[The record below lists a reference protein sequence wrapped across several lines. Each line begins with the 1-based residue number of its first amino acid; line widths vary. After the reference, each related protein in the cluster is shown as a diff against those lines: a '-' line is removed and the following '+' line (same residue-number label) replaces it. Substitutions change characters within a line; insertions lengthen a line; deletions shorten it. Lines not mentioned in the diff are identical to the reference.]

1 MSREPENAESH
12 NPLGQHVPDELGLA
26 SRLNLLKILSAL
38 YSVPLSSV
46 HTHLGSF
53 LNLFRSHRILPL
65 LRLSSQEGTLRRSAQ
80 VWCENVEWHN
90 YFPPECGSVTEHTSE
105 ATLGRVVFFWLMVS
119 ERFQS
124 TMAGW
129 PLLPVALECW
139 RQKAKH
145 FTCEQIVNR
154 EHRPEPGMA
163 GTFKGPP
170 LVAYVYL
177 LGLLSQRFCN
187 FPKCITR

>member
-80 VWCENVEWHN
+80 VWCENVEWRN
-90 YFPPECGSVTEHTSE
+90 YFPPECDR
-105 ATLGRVVFFWLMVS
+105 A
-119 ERFQS
+119 
-124 TMAGW
+124 
-129 PLLPVALECW
+129 
-139 RQKAKH
+139 H
-145 FTCEQIVNR
+145 FRSNSAE
-154 EHRPEPGMA
+154 G
-163 GTFKGPP
+163 
-170 LVAYVYL
+170 
-177 LGLLSQRFCN
+177 GLLLAHGFRAISVHHGRMPTAPCGSRVLETKGKAFYLRTDSKQRTQAR
-187 FPKCITR
+187 TRHRQVKIPYSHQPGTTR